1 MLDKEKDSRCLAFY
15 SQCMMR
21 LAWWWKRNQ
30 NTQGNYDEQS
40 SLSTFLKDS
49 CLLYSDYRR
58 FWCDWMVQEIRLGDC
73 VCDLFSSLIIII
85 FLLNSILLSN
95 GIPSVVYLKE
105 IRFHEFL
112 EVVYYFQG
120 SVSLHC
126 HLGNP
131 LYAVNKI
138 WKQKPC
144 LFYLNLGISVPLICH
159 YIINRTFPNGGK
171 LHYFY
176 HQILVVPDIILSSY

>member
-1 MLDKEKDSRCLAFY
+1 MAFSWNLMVIY
-15 SQCMMR
+15 
-21 LAWWWKRNQ
+21 L
-30 NTQGNYDEQS
+30 S
-40 SLSTFLKDS
+40 SLL
-49 CLLYSDYRR
+49 CL
-58 FWCDWMVQEIRLGDC
+58 FHFP
-73 VCDLFSSLIIII
+73 FSIPLISWALRLIIII

>member
-1 MLDKEKDSRCLAFY
+1 MSGTEPSRSWTVYFLCLWHGSFRIP
-15 SQCMMR
+15 SWEI
-21 LAWWWKRNQ
+21 L
-30 NTQGNYDEQS
+30 
-40 SLSTFLKDS
+40 
-49 CLLYSDYRR
+49 CLLCASLNGKS
-58 FWCDWMVQEIRLGDC
+58 WWSW
-73 VCDLFSSLIIII
+73 LFILII